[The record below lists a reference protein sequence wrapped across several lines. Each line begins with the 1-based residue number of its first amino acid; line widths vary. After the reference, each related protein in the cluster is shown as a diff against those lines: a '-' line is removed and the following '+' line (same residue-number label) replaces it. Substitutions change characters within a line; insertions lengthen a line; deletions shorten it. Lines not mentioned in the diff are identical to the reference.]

1 MIKILKFEL
10 IGHIYGEYNVGLLI
24 TRVVNILVILAKLLS
39 KMASL
44 RCYRIFFDDRFMVSL
59 SYLISQRLPA
69 HTVDVRKQS

>member
-24 TRVVNILVILAKLLS
+24 TRVVNNLVILTKLLS

-44 RCYRIFFDDRFMVSL
+44 RFYRIFFDRFMVSL

-69 HTVDVRKQS
+69 HTIDVRKQS